1 MNHLLPQTQDLLN
14 DLKKGQDVVI
24 MSYDKLV
31 SLLATMEEEMDSESR
46 KSRLEAEEDIKKG
59 NISSLDDLES
69 EI

>member
-31 SLLATMEEEMDSESR
+31 SLLATMEEEMDPESH
-46 KSRLEAEEDIKKG
+46 KSRLEAEEDIEKG
-59 NISSLDDLES
+59 NISSLDDLKS